1 MAMMMTG
8 RVLLVCALCVLW
20 CGAGGRCKGET
31 AVLGSRAE
39 LPPAPLETSQK
50 GLQELQSGEPG
61 AKGTASLASPPPPK
75 DKDADSEDEGDEDG
89 NADEE
94 KDESKVR
101 RTEGQSGEK
110 ANVALGSDSGEKNL
124 SGSEKETGQPIVSA
138 EDISHSDSQESN
150 AIPTQTKV
158 EEKKDTDKR
167 PPAVENAL
175 TTGNGEHTLPGE
187 IVGGNLPSS
196 PEDGADSRKQDGEDT
211 TSEEK
216 KDVPPPETAATPQ
229 SHQDKG
235 SEGTEEDTK
244 ATTVTANTTD
254 TTNTQNSDS
263 STAASHTVSP
273 LLLLLLLVACAAAA
287 AVVAA

>member
-61 AKGTASLASPPPPK
+61 AKGTASLASPPPK
-75 DKDADSEDEGDEDG
+75 DKDADNEDEGDEDG

-110 ANVALGSDSGEKNL
+110 ANVASDPDSGEKNL
-124 SGSEKETGQPIVSA
+124 SGSEKETGQSIAPA
-138 EDISHSDSQESN
+138 EDISHSGSRESN
-150 AIPTQTKV
+150 ANPTQTEI
-158 EEKKDTDKR
+158 EEKNETDENT
-167 PPAVENAL
+167 PAVENAL
-175 TTGNGEHTLPGE
+175 TTVNGEHTLPVG
-187 IVGGNLPSS
+187 IAGGNPPPP
-196 PEDGADSRKQDGEDT
+196 PEEGVDSREQDGEDT
-211 TSEEK
+211 TSEGEK
-216 KDVPPPETAATPQ
+216 NVQSPATAATPQ
-229 SHQDKG
+229 SHREGG

-254 TTNTQNSDS
+254 TTNTQNSDGS
-263 STAASHTVSP
+263 NAVSHTTSP
-273 LLLLLLLVACAAAA
+273 LLLLLLVVVCAAAA